1 MKQKLDPDFSN
12 WRRPPA
18 SADWVNTNE
27 YQLICTGD
35 LVQIY
40 KRMNFIGGEKTY
52 NTGTSDIILY
62 IKHFCDNIPV
72 GDGDLKIAL
81 IPTKQTRLT

>member
-1 MKQKLDPDFSN
+1 MKWKLDPDFSN
-12 WRRPPA
+12 WRRPP
-18 SADWVNTNE
+18 SSVDRVNTNE

-40 KRMNFIGGEKTY
+40 KKNEFYWGKTY
-52 NTGTSDIILY
+52 NTGTSYIILY

-72 GDGDLKIAL
+72 GDGDRKI
-81 IPTKQTRLT
+81 